1 MRWLSVA
8 ILLMF
13 AVVQLRAQDDASR
26 RQAIETLLEDISE
39 NTDDESDLEQL
50 AEDLDF
56 YLQNPININATNAE
70 ELSKLH
76 FLNEFQVASLLDY
89 VRRNGAFVTVYEL
102 QMVDGF
108 DQNDVFRLL
117 PFITLAQ
124 PDESSAFNIKRVLK
138 YGRNE
143 WLTRASFTVEE
154 PDGYVD
160 VPDSVRA
167 SSPEKH
173 YPGNRMKLF
182 SRYSFNFNK
191 QVTAGITAEKDPGEQ
206 FFKGHQKKGFDYYS
220 AYIAVHDL
228 GKVETLIVGD
238 FQAKFGQGLVA
249 WSGMSSGKSAY
260 VMDIR
265 KKGAG
270 VKKYSSADENLFYR
284 GVATTL
290 NFGSIKTTF
299 FGSHKKIDATL
310 AEQDT
315 SIAEGLGFSSFGTTG
330 LHATPAQIE
339 KEDAI
344 EESVWGANINFNH
357 NNFKIGASGLG
368 YQFDKDY
375 IKKEQPLYK
384 FDFEGRRNL
393 NVSVDAQ
400 YTFGGMYLFGEYA
413 MSSNGGKALV
423 AGSLMN
429 LAPGLMASVLYRNY
443 SRDYQA
449 RYANGFAEGSKTQN
463 EEGFFF
469 GIEATPIKKW
479 RVSAYYDIY
488 KFPWIRYGLNAPSRG
503 NDFLAQVDFAP
514 SRNTTMYWKFKTE
527 TSQTPGDTEDG
538 GVKPLVDLTRW
549 TLRYHLNYAVGD
561 YWQFKNRIEFS
572 GYKKGDM
579 STETGCVIYQDVI
592 CSPFRVP
599 LSFAFRYAVFETESY
614 NSRVYLYEN
623 DVLYAYS
630 MPMVYGKG
638 TKTYLLA
645 TWKPFD
651 KLTIWARVSRLWYAD
666 KETIGTSPNM
676 IDANHRTDVNLQVRL
691 KF

>member
-1 MRWLSVA
+1 MKRLVIA
-8 ILLMF
+8 ILPVLV
-13 AVVQLRAQDDASR
+13 AVQLWAQDDVSR
-26 RQAIETLLEDISE
+26 RQTIETLMEDISE

-117 PFITLAQ
+117 PFITLAE
-124 PDESSAFNIKRVLK
+124 PDESSRLSLKRVLK
-138 YGRNE
+138 YGKNE
-143 WLTRASFTVEE
+143 WLTRATFTVEE

-160 VPDSVRA
+160 VSDSVRA

-220 AYIAVHDL
+220 AYVAVHDL
-228 GKVETLIVGD
+228 GKVETLIIGD

-290 NFGSIKTTF
+290 NFGSIKTTL

-344 EESVWGANINFNH
+344 EESVWGANVSFNH
-357 NNFKIGASGLG
+357 NNFKLGATGLG
-368 YQFDKDY
+368 YQFDRGFV
-375 IKKEQPLYK
+375 KKEQPLYE

-393 NVSVDAQ
+393 DVSVDAQ
-400 YTFGGMYLFGEYA
+400 YTFSALYLFGEYA
-413 MSSNGGKALV
+413 MSANGGKALV

-479 RVSAYYDIY
+479 RLSAYYDFY
-488 KFPWIRYGLNAPSRG
+488 KFPWMRYGLNAPSRG

-514 SRNTTMYWKFKTE
+514 NRTTTMYWKFKTE
-527 TSQTPGDTEDG
+527 TSQTPGDIENG
-538 GVKPLVDLTRW
+538 GVQPLVDLTRW
-549 TLRYHLNYAVGD
+549 TLRYHLNYAVGSH
-561 YWQFKNRIEFS
+561 WQFKNRIEFS

-579 STETGCVIYQDVI
+579 STETGCLIYQDVI
-592 CSPFRVP
+592 CSPFSFP
-599 LSFAFRYAVFETESY
+599 LSFAFRYALFETESY

-645 TWKPFD
+645 TWSPTKNC
-651 KLTIWARVSRLWYAD
+651 TIWARVSRLWYAD